1 MIRILLVLAAMAP
14 TLWFV
19 FQARGVP
26 HLGHFHDDGV
36 YLGTAA
42 SIAEGK
48 GPRVE
53 SLPGEP
59 FQVRYPPLFPLY
71 LTPGAHNEAVLAA
84 LLALTMAGL
93 LGAVYAWRADALLI
107 VLCGWNAYA
116 VLFANSAL
124 SEVFG
129 TIWLVLAVALLE
141 RDRLHASALASAA
154 AYLTRTALII
164 VPMGAILWLLWR
176 RRWKAALQYG
186 AVFSPAFIAWGYF
199 VATHTEPNVSG
210 TRAFYSDYSKFFGNN
225 MSLDL
230 LPAVVSA
237 NIPQLFAGAGGLLFF
252 NGGDDFFEINFAR
265 LLLFA
270 AIAGIIRRART
281 NGIAPFDIIAVLYCS
296 ALVVW
301 NYIPQ
306 ERFLFPML
314 PLLLYGFLT
323 EMRSFAD
330 MLRASWVKQRG
341 AAIVLGVLVGAG
353 LLWAAH
359 RGAVAT
365 WRLAPSIPKRYQPLL
380 AEREKAFQWIRA
392 NTPADSNFLAAEE
405 LSLRRATG
413 RHGIG
418 FHFPTKLFYRNDS
431 AGIFAYHRDIVA
443 RMRAENLQYLLIG
456 PNDMEL
462 DLIPATREKVIA
474 HWMTLPDLET
484 VFESRLYRIRKL
496 RSLQ

>member
-1 MIRILLVLAAMAP
+1 MKRILIALLALAP

-19 FQARGVP
+19 NVARGVP

-36 YLGTAA
+36 YVGTAA
-42 SIAEGK
+42 AIAEGK

-71 LTPGAHNEAVLAA
+71 LTPGAHNEVALAA

-93 LGAVYAWRADALLI
+93 LGAVYAWRADALLVI
-107 VLCGWNAYA
+107 LCGWNAYA

-129 TIWLVLAVALLE
+129 TIWMVLAVALLE
-141 RDRLHASALASAA
+141 RDRVSASAVASAA

-164 VPMGAILWLLWR
+164 VPAGAILWLLWR
-176 RRWKAALQYG
+176 RRWKDALRYG
-186 AVFSPAFIAWGYF
+186 AVFAPAFLAWGYF
-199 VATHTEPNVSG
+199 VATHTEPNVTG

-230 LPAVVSA
+230 LPTVVTT
-237 NIPQLFAGAGGLLFF
+237 NIPQLFSGAAGLLFF

-270 AIAGIIRRART
+270 AIAGIIRRARAE
-281 NGIAPFDIIAVLYCS
+281 GIGPFDIVAVLYCS
-296 ALVVW
+296 ALIVW

-306 ERFLFPML
+306 ERFLFPIL
-314 PLLLYGFLT
+314 PLLLFGFLT
-323 EMRSFAD
+323 EMRSFVV

-341 AAIVLGVLVGAG
+341 AAIVLGALTAAG
-353 LLWAAH
+353 LLWAAQ
-359 RGAVAT
+359 RGVIAT
-365 WRLAPSIPKRYQPLL
+365 WRLAPSIPKRFQPLL
-380 AEREKAFQWIRA
+380 PERAKAFEWIRA
-392 NTPADSNFLAAEE
+392 NTPAGANFLAAEE

-418 FHFPTKLFYRNDS
+418 FHFPTKLYYLNDS
-431 AGIFAYHRDIVA
+431 DGIFAYHRDIVP

-474 HWMTLPDLET
+474 HWMALPELET
-484 VFESRLYRIRKL
+484 VYESRLYRIRKL